1 MYIHV
6 LSPDKEFFKGEIK
19 SVKVP
24 GVSGQF
30 EVLQNHAPIV
40 SALSSG
46 QVYIKKENGEKL
58 TFTIRKGF
66 IEWSQSTRQ
75 GIDDPLV
82 RFKAFDIRAVG

>member
-46 QVYIKKENGEKL
+46 PVYIKKENGEKL
-58 TFTIRKGF
+58 IFTIRKGF
-66 IEWSQSTRQ
+66 IEVLANEVSLLVQ
-75 GIDDPLV
+75 GIDTG
-82 RFKAFDIRAVG
+82 A